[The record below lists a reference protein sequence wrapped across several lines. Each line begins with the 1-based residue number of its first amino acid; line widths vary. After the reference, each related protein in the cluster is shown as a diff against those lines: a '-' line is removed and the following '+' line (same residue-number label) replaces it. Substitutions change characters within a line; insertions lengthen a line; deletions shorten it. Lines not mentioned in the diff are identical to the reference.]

1 MDDERKVVS
10 SIDQR
15 SNREG
20 LRAKGYVKLPDWL
33 RSVLFG
39 LGGFFLF
46 LGAGFVAVMDILSF
60 MAGRP
65 LHQFYSRTS
74 GYNDPGIAFTAIL
87 ILLALLGL
95 GEFILQMVAV
105 IKKLRK

>member
-1 MDDERKVVS
+1 M
-10 SIDQR
+10 
-15 SNREG
+15 
-20 LRAKGYVKLPDWL
+20 KLPDWL
-33 RSVLFG
+33 YPMLFG
-39 LGGFFLF
+39 VGGFFLF
-46 LGAGFVAVMDILSF
+46 LLAGSVAVMDILSF

-65 LHQFYSRTS
+65 LQQFYSRTS

-95 GEFILQMVAV
+95 GEFILQVRVV